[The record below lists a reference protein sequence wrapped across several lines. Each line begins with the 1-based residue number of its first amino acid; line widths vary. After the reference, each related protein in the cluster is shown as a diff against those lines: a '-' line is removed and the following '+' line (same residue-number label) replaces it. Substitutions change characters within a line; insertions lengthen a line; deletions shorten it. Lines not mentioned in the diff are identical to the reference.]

1 MADLL
6 YSGHPF
12 ESKTPEPFFLVK
24 NTDLQV
30 LSRIGKTMIK
40 LQWIPDTIMDISIL
54 ENFDNVYMSDG
65 VKIALSWIGKQ
76 LIAFFRTDQR
86 CNQSSLDIHDDL
98 NS

>member
-1 MADLL
+1 M
-6 YSGHPF
+6 G
-12 ESKTPEPFFLVK
+12 
-24 NTDLQV
+24 
-30 LSRIGKTMIK
+30 
-40 LQWIPDTIMDISIL
+40 ISIL